1 MKSSN
6 SHLAAFLLLLATSPA
21 PADVKLPAIFSDHMV
36 LLQDSEIPVWGW
48 AEPGEEVTVS
58 VHATGGEDTP
68 PLQTQKATALP
79 DGSWRT
85 KLAPLETNIPLS
97 LRILGKNQITI
108 EDVALGEVWL
118 GSGQSNMAMTVSRA
132 LNFEAE
138 KQMAVL
144 PNLRMFREES
154 GPSDTPTKEGKGKWT
169 VCSPDTVGN
178 FSATLYF
185 FGREI
190 HDALKTPVGLI
201 NSSVGGTPIESWI
214 APDAQR
220 SSAELKPFFEA
231 VANDRLTVVT
241 EAALQTYQTE
251 LAKWKD
257 AAKTARAQK
266 AKIPPAPRNPAQV
279 QSRKGNIGGLFNGKI
294 APIIPYAIRG
304 ALWYQGEANSTPT
317 KAPFYEAQLRLLVTD
332 WRGRWGSDF
341 PFAWAQLPNFGG
353 PGRDWPTIREAMLK
367 TLVLPK
373 TGMAI
378 NIDIGD
384 EKNIHP
390 RNKQEVGGRLSL
402 WALGAVYNQPVPA
415 TSGPLSNS
423 HEVKGSDV
431 IVTFTHANG
440 GLSAKGGDLKGFT
453 IAGEDKQWKPASAR
467 IDGDKVIVSSPEVKV
482 PAAVRYAWENFPDC
496 NLYNGAGLPASPFRT
511 DSWPAP

>member
-1 MKSSN
+1 MKSSTLR
-6 SHLAAFLLLLATSPA
+6 LAAFLLLFASSAAT
-21 PADVKLPAIFSDHMV
+21 ADVQLPAVFSDHMV
-36 LLQDSEIPVWGW
+36 LLQASVIPVWGW
-48 AEPGEEVTVS
+48 AEPGEEVSVA
-58 VHATGGEDTP
+58 VHADGGEDTAP
-68 PLQTQKATALP
+68 IQTHKAVALA
-79 DGSWRT
+79 DGSWRINLT
-85 KLAPLETNIPLS
+85 PLETTVPLS
-97 LRILGKNQITI
+97 LRIRGKNKITI

-132 LNFEAE
+132 LNFETE
-138 KQMAVL
+138 KETAIL
-144 PNLRMFREES
+144 PSLRMFKEES
-154 GPSDTPTKEGKGKWT
+154 GPSDTPTKQGKGKWT

-190 HDALKTPVGLI
+190 HRALNTPVGLI

-214 APDAQR
+214 APEAQHA
-220 SSAELKPFFEA
+220 SAGLNAFFETA
-231 VANDRLTVVT
+231 ANDKSTVVS
-241 EAALQTYQTE
+241 ESARQTYQNE
-251 LAKWKD
+251 LAKWRE
-257 AAKTARAQK
+257 AAKTARTKKEK
-266 AKIPPAPRNPAQV
+266 APPAPRNPEQV

-332 WRGRWGSDF
+332 WRGRWGNDF

-353 PGRDWPTIREAMLK
+353 PGRDWPAVREAMLK
-367 TLVLPK
+367 ALALPK
-373 TGMAI
+373 TGMAV
-378 NIDIGD
+378 NIDIG
-384 EKNIHP
+384 EERNIHP
-390 RNKQEVGGRLSL
+390 GNKQEVGRRLSL
-402 WALGAVYNQPVPA
+402 WALGTVYNHPVSA
-415 TSGPLSNS
+415 TSGPLLNS
-423 HEVKGSDV
+423 HEIKGSDV
-431 IVTFTHANG
+431 VVAFIHANG
-440 GLSAKGGDLKGFT
+440 GLCAKGGVLKGFT
-453 IAGEDKQWKPASAR
+453 IAGEDRQWKPATTR